1 MGNKSVSDKTG
12 WNIKR
17 YIGTD
22 ERESTSNICAVIATN
37 LNIGS
42 FPLYS
47 FSDNLADNQGGV
59 SFVNFIMKKYCWNG
73 SRFHY
78 LVLNINTTTHPR

>member
-59 SFVNFIMKKYCWNG
+59 PLLTSLWKILLEWLKVSLLGIKY
-73 SRFHY
+73 
-78 LVLNINTTTHPR
+78 